1 MMEEPTIYEQQTNT
15 QAKAIDLRAE
25 LAKLSATE
33 GNLNGSQFGG
43 FDYFKDAKQK
53 VEQANKEKFNAK
65 AALKEVKSGNL
76 IAAFKAVSAYEYWIK
91 DDREKGSLRLNA

>member
-33 GNLNGSQFGG
+33 GNLNGSSRQT
-43 FDYFKDAKQK
+43 KKNSTQK
-53 VEQANKEKFNAK
+53 
-65 AALKEVKSGNL
+65 
-76 IAAFKAVSAYEYWIK
+76 
-91 DDREKGSLRLNA
+91 RL

>member
-1 MMEEPTIYEQQTNT
+1 MMEEPTIYKQQANT
-15 QAKAIDLRAE
+15 EAKAIDLSAE

-33 GNLNGSQFGG
+33 GNLNSSQFGG

-53 VEQANKEKFNAK
+53 IEQASKETFNAK

-76 IAAFKAVSAYEYWIK
+76 IAAFKAVSAYEYWVK
-91 DDREKGSLRLNA
+91 DDRKKDSLRLNA